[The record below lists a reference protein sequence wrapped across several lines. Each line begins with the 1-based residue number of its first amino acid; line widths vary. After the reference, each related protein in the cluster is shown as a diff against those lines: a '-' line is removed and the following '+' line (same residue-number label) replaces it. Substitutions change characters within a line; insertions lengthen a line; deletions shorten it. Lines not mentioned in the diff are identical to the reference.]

1 MGKLAC
7 AFYVRDKETGRIH
20 KVGTD
25 QHDSIW
31 VDAAGEV
38 HYRNMQNGDGCSGKS
53 HLDNR
58 CGYEFVQSECGEIVF
73 EDEGGNIIALDSRKH
88 AKGGKI

>member
-7 AFYVRDKETGRIH
+7 EFYVRDKETGRIH

-31 VDAAGEV
+31 VDATGEL

-53 HLDNR
+53 ALDNG
-58 CGYEFVQSECGEIVF
+58 CGYEFVPSEYG
-73 EDEGGNIIALDSRKH
+73 DLLRDA
-88 AKGGKI
+88 GKEA

>member
-1 MGKLAC
+1 MGKRAC
-7 AFYVRDKETGRIH
+7 EIYVRDKESGIIH

-25 QHDSIW
+25 QHDSLW

-58 CGYEFVQSECGEIVF
+58 CGYEFVQSDCGEITWTA
-73 EDEGGNIIALDSRKH
+73 EQEG
-88 AKGGKI
+88 

>member
-7 AFYVRDKETGRIH
+7 EFYVRDKETGRIH

-31 VDAAGEV
+31 VDAAGEL
-38 HYRNMQNGDGCSGKS
+38 HYHNMQNGDGCSGKS
-53 HLDNR
+53 HLDSG

>member
-73 EDEGGNIIALDSRKH
+73 EDEGGNIIALDSRKR